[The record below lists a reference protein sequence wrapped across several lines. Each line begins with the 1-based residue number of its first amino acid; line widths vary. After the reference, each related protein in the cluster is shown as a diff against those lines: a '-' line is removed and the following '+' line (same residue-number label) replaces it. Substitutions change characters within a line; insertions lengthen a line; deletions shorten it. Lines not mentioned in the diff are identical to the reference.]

1 MSTEQ
6 PAAGDEPN
14 EVPRIPPPA
23 QPGAASSSPYG
34 QPYTQPPAQPT
45 PPSQPVPPQEQYA
58 QPQYAQPQYAQPI
71 PPGAVPQP
79 YYDPR
84 AKSRLAAGLLG
95 IFLGGLGVHR
105 FYLGYTTI
113 GILQILVTVVTCG
126 LGSIWGLIE
135 GIMILAQA
143 PSFRT
148 DAQGVPL
155 RE

>member
-6 PAAGDEPN
+6 PAGDSEPN
-14 EVPRIPPPA
+14 EAPQPLPPGQPQGTPA
-23 QPGAASSSPYG
+23 TPYG
-34 QPYTQPPAQPT
+34 QPYTPP
-45 PPSQPVPPQEQYA
+45 PPPPV
-58 QPQYAQPQYAQPI
+58 QPQYAQPNPPVVYEQP
-71 PPGAVPQP
+71 
-79 YYDPR
+79 YDPR

-155 RE
+155 QE

>member
-6 PAAGDEPN
+6 PPGENEPN
-14 EVPRIPPPA
+14 EVPLTPPPG
-23 QPGAASSSPYG
+23 QPGSAANSPYG
-34 QPYTQPPAQPT
+34 QPYTPPPT
-45 PPSQPVPPQEQYA
+45 P
-58 QPQYAQPQYAQPI
+58 QPQYAQPG
-71 PPGAVPQP
+71 PPAAIQEP
-79 YYDPR
+79 YDPR

-126 LGSIWGLIE
+126 IGSIWGLIE

-143 PSFRT
+143 QSFRT